1 MMTDSEILAMK
12 KVSTAQAARYLGMD
26 DVTLRLGLQSGE
38 LPFGTAFKGTKDGY
52 IYDIRPEALVD
63 YKHHGKGIPYTKLA
77 TEISTQII
85 NTLKN
90 IGGTQI

>member
-38 LPFGTAFKGTKDGY
+38 LPFGTAFKGTRDGY
-52 IYDIRPEALVD
+52 VYDIRPEALVH
-63 YKHHGKGIPYTKLA
+63 YKHHGKGISYTLLA

-85 NTLKN
+85 NTLKD
-90 IGGTQI
+90 IGGIHI